1 VTTRIISGVVMIGL
15 TVAAVGYSPAWL
27 CLMIALV
34 LVAVSCHEYGG
45 LVRASDLP
53 YPAALATVAAAL
65 TCASFARDGF
75 GGAGRVPLDLVLMTA
90 FVAIGALS
98 LGAWRGGN
106 NALASTAAALLPCL
120 YIGLPLGAMLAIRES
135 AGPPALFLLML
146 TVIVS
151 DSAQYFTGRAFGRR
165 KLAETISP
173 KKTIEGA
180 YGGVFFGTL
189 LFVVLG
195 GYWLPAMPLWLRVLL
210 GVTVVALGIVGD
222 LFESMLKRSA
232 GVKDS
237 SSLIPGHGGV
247 LDRIDSLLFAA
258 PVYYIVLM
266 HV

>member
-1 VTTRIISGVVMIGL
+1 MSTRIISGVVLIAL
-15 TVAAVGYSPAWL
+15 TVAAVWYSPAWL
-27 CLMIALV
+27 FLVIALV
-34 LVAVSCHEYGG
+34 LVALACHEYGA
-45 LVRASDLP
+45 LARASNLA
-53 YPAALATVAAAL
+53 YPPALATAAAAL

-98 LGAWRGGN
+98 LGSWRGGN
-106 NALASTAAALLPCL
+106 NALASASAALLPSL
-120 YIGLPLGAMLAIRES
+120 YIGLPFGAMLAIREDY
-135 AGPPALFLLML
+135 GPPALFLLML

-173 KKTIEGA
+173 KKTVEGA
-180 YGGVFFGTL
+180 YGGLLFGTL
-189 LFVVLG
+189 LLVVLG

-210 GVTVVALGIVGD
+210 GITVVALGIVGD

-237 SSLIPGHGGV
+237 SALIPGHGGV
-247 LDRIDSLLFAA
+247 LDRIDALLFAA
-258 PVYYIVLM
+258 PVYYIVLT

>member
-1 VTTRIISGVVMIGL
+1 MTTRIISGVVMIAL
-15 TVAAVGYSPAWL
+15 TVAAVWYSPAWL
-27 CLMIALV
+27 FLVIALV
-34 LVAVSCHEYGG
+34 LVALSCHEYGG

-53 YPAALATVAAAL
+53 YPATLATAAAVL

-98 LGAWRGGN
+98 LGAWRGGT
-106 NALASTAAALLPCL
+106 NALASAAAALLPCL
-120 YIGLPLGAMLAIRES
+120 YFGLPLGAMLAIRES
-135 AGPPALFLLML
+135 DGPPALFLLML

-247 LDRIDSLLFAA
+247 LDRIDALLFAA
-258 PVYYIVLM
+258 PVYYIVLT